1 MINAKTFNFHDI
13 SKDKKIITFF
23 FFQAEGEPIPN
34 VRWYVDKTI
43 KEEEDEQ
50 IEIMK
55 FSNSKSKMQA
65 NRRNVQDGDL
75 TNPSPSSSPFLV
87 EETSS
92 ADIYSL
98 DNGKFNN

>member
-1 MINAKTFNFHDI
+1 MYQKLRKLSNSFV
-13 SKDKKIITFF
+13 
-23 FFQAEGEPIPN
+23 FQAEGEPIPN

-65 NRRNVQDGDL
+65 NRRNVQDSDL
-75 TNPSPSSSPFLV
+75 MNPSPSSSPFLV

-98 DNGKFNN
+98 DNGKSNN

>member
-1 MINAKTFNFHDI
+1 
-13 SKDKKIITFF
+13 
-23 FFQAEGEPIPN
+23 
-34 VRWYVDKTI
+34 
-43 KEEEDEQ
+43 
-50 IEIMK
+50 MK

-65 NRRNVQDGDL
+65 NRRNVQDSDL
-75 TNPSPSSSPFLV
+75 MNPSPSSSPFLV